1 MYFTTRKF
9 WTDLAERAIST
20 AAQAAI
26 GVVGASSFGL
36 IDINSWQAVGAA
48 AGTAAL
54 VAALKAFGA
63 GRGRDVEEGLGE

>member
-9 WTDLAERAIST
+9 WTDLSERAIST

-54 VAALKAFGA
+54 VAVLKAFGA
-63 GRGRDVEEGLGE
+63 GRGDDEGKLGD

>member
-9 WTDLAERAIST
+9 WTDLAERAVST
-20 AAQAAI
+20 AAQAAL
-26 GVVGASSFGL
+26 GVVGASAFGL

-54 VAALKAFGA
+54 IAVLKAFGV
-63 GRGRDVEEGLGE
+63 GRGTDSEDGLGD

>member
-54 VAALKAFGA
+54 VAVLKAFGA
-63 GRGRDVEEGLGE
+63 GRGRDVEEGLGS